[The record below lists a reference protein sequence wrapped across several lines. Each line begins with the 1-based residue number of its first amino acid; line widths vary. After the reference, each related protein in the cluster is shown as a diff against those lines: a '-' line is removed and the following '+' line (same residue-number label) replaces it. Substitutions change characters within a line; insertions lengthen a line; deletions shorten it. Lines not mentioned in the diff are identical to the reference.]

1 MYTHWTHTEFH
12 IYSDKKKQLA
22 FNIFW
27 WKWVEWVAI
36 IHSFIHFVSRK
47 LSMIMWSPSS
57 SYRPLPLL
65 LLLIIFASCV
75 NATRPNPRNGS
86 VSAFF
91 VFGDS
96 TVDSG
101 NNNFIKTIS
110 KSNFPPY
117 GKDLPNHIPTGRFTN
132 GRLAT
137 DFLGNYYFYLSAIF
151 FFPLLFVM

>member
-1 MYTHWTHTEFH
+1 M
-12 IYSDKKKQLA
+12 IVSRVGSD
-22 FNIFW
+22 
-27 WKWVEWVAI
+27 
-36 IHSFIHFVSRK
+36 HSFIHFVSRK

-65 LLLIIFASCV
+65 LLLIIFLSCV

-137 DFLGNYYFYLSAIF
+137 DFLGNYYFYLFTIF
-151 FFPLLFVM
+151 FFLSFLLCNQILLLIIVLNYIFEISNLY